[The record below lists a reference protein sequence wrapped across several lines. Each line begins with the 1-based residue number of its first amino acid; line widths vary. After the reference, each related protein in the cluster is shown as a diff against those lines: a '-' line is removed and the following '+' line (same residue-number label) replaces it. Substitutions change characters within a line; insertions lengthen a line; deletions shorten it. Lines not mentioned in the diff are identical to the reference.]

1 MIRYDPPRTLSD
13 YRKLRLLKDKLK
25 KEESFIMETK
35 KWYASKTLWVNLLL
49 LVGVVAQTQFG
60 FEVTAEEQGAVI
72 VIVNLILRAVTKQGL
87 QV

>member
-1 MIRYDPPRTLSD
+1 VIRYDPPRTLSD

-49 LVGVVAQTQFG
+49 LVGVIAQTQFG

>member
-1 MIRYDPPRTLSD
+1 
-13 YRKLRLLKDKLK
+13 
-25 KEESFIMETK
+25 METK

-49 LVGVVAQTQFG
+49 LVGVIAQTQFG